1 MDQEIIHVTLMRTC
15 DGIRMIMRLG
25 EFIRCMQRYSL
36 WAAQDEIIATGNKL
50 NEIIPH
56 ELRMEEVT
64 VQWDFAYN
72 PCSVVYDYECEW
84 IVEGAELPFAQYKN
98 MDLRIPGAYTAWLYP
113 MEGGFK
119 VYLCGDI

>member
-1 MDQEIIHVTLMRTC
+1 MDQEIIHVTLMRTG

-56 ELRMEEVT
+56 ELRTEEVT
-64 VQWDFAYN
+64 V
-72 PCSVVYDYECEW
+72 E
-84 IVEGAELPFAQYKN
+84 
-98 MDLRIPGAYTAWLYP
+98 
-113 MEGGFK
+113 
-119 VYLCGDI
+119 

>member
-1 MDQEIIHVTLMRTC
+1 MDQEIIHVTLMRTG

-64 VQWDFAYN
+64 VEWDFAYN
-72 PCSVVYDYECEW
+72 PRSVVYDYECEW
-84 IVEGAELPFAQYKN
+84 IVEGAELPFKRYKN
-98 MDLRIPGAYTAWLYP
+98 MDLQIPGAYTAWLYP